1 MKFKHVIG
9 LDIGTNS
16 LGWCLLKEFE
26 DGRIEIIK
34 TGVHIFPIGTIV
46 DDVSNKEKTR
56 NEQRRAYRGASRMRY
71 RFKLRRE
78 NLKNALDNLG
88 MLPQY
93 EQYHK
98 AKGKGQSYELYKL
111 RADAIKPEIVI
122 PAEEIGR
129 IFMLLNK
136 YRGFKSNAKNPQ
148 ENAKEVGEVKEGY
161 EKLQQLIDKSGALTI
176 GEYFFKMHEKA
187 EKLYKDNKWH
197 NYNEPVDERAYNNG
211 DENDIILFNSNGI
224 RRHHGRYTL
233 RDMYLKEFDMIWAAQ
248 KHHYPDKL
256 TGSKAEYDEIMKLPY
271 KDRIAALKEF
281 KKTNYW
287 HIREYCIYYQ
297 RPLKS
302 QKRFVSTCGLERGE
316 YELKEVEVTEND
328 TTKTK
333 QNRIWKKKA
342 KKVCPR
348 SHPLFQEFR
357 IWQKL
362 HQIKYSAPALDIF
375 RRPLEKEW
383 LPVLASAL
391 MENAEL
397 YFNKTKKDKA
407 EGKLFFIDT
416 LQAEGLLQS
425 GGDYEFFIDNSDED
439 VVSDDKNEKKITGN
453 VTYAGFKDA
462 LGAEKFNELKITVVR
477 LKQQVDENTIVE
489 VEDNQLNQLW
499 NTIYQAKDGLF
510 KERDW
515 LMCVLTEPTKWNF
528 TREQAEKLL
537 AKGLVAD
544 YGSYSSKALKA
555 ILPFM
560 REGMNEHEAKLATK
574 LGYVN
579 EDGTVGKKVQQRE
592 KISQLAYQELRNPVV
607 ERALSK
613 SIKLVNAIL
622 ERYGNEIDK
631 ETFEIRIESTRQ
643 LRKPREERETE
654 RRKNADKDKLREQYA
669 KYLTD
674 NKEKLGFK
682 NDIFKN
688 SPLVSKYELWL
699 QMNMNEED
707 EFFIQEFKN
716 FSKITK
722 DQDRLKHRL
731 WLECGR
737 RCPYTGAVIN
747 LTDCFSSE
755 VEIEHIIPLS
765 RSLDDSFNNK
775 TLTYQ
780 TTNAEKGSMTPLE
793 YLSKKGGNYLSAFKA
808 RLSKRECHRFSDSK
822 KELFL
827 AEKVSAGFS
836 SNQISNTSYIAKYTR
851 TKMQEVCKNVQFTNG
866 SATAELRNY
875 DWSLSN
881 LLDKIRYEEETGIN
895 MDEIYTNY
903 YRIKRDYQQWYEKK
917 FDTTDFRIDWKNLAD
932 DKNLQTYNSQTQND
946 LLYWH
951 GEIARFNQFRDKSGK
966 KDRSDHRHH
975 AIDAVIIA
983 CCSPT
988 IIKELSTYNA
998 IREQRH
1004 LRDRDKIE
1012 RNFDYQ
1018 QLKQSIASIL
1028 VSHSEKQTLIK
1039 KRKNR
1044 IKTKDGVV
1052 EHVTYAPQGKLH
1064 KDSFYAKRNGATVRR
1079 VELFSDE
1086 RQNKVLF
1093 EDATELDYKVKGLVK
1108 WHYIPDKE
1116 LYLITKERLE
1126 KLGKNAFVKN
1136 EMEKNP
1142 FYRTS
1147 PKTSE
1152 KLTSKKTGKPLPV
1165 IKSIRQRYN
1174 TVRTLIQLPA
1184 KEKVGKCKK
1193 AIFDNR
1199 WVENDSN
1206 ALMVLYNKTNV
1217 DKKGN
1222 YKKIERDFEIL
1233 SFYKAVSQKNP
1244 YSSFHQ
1250 AGGKLYYDEKDEIGL
1265 NKECKWIKQG
1275 DIVALYLDEK
1285 EKETYD
1291 WENINQ
1297 LKERLFIVKGLSSSI
1312 VVTNGKE
1319 YEFGY
1324 ISLLKTKNSKA
1335 QSYPSAKEISECI
1348 TLKSFKVSHLKF
1360 NAIKVRI
1367 NILGELI
1374 AKGEECFK

>member
-26 DGRIEIIK
+26 DGKIDIVK

-46 DDVSNKEKTR
+46 DEVSNKEKTR

-78 NLKNALDNLG
+78 KLKNALKDLG
-88 MLPQY
+88 MLPKY
-93 EQYHK
+93 ELYHK
-98 AKGKGQSYELYKL
+98 AKGKGQSFELYKL
-111 RADAIKPEIVI
+111 RADAINPDIAI
-122 PAEEIGR
+122 QPEEIGR

-148 ENAKEVGEVKEGY
+148 ENTKETGEVKAGY
-161 EKLQQLIDKSGALTI
+161 EKLQQLIDKSGAQTI

-187 EKLYKDNKWH
+187 KKLYDENKWH
-197 NYNEPVDERAYNNG
+197 NYNEPIDERAYNNG

-224 RRHHGRYTL
+224 RRHNGRYTL

-248 KHHYPDKL
+248 KQHYPDKL
-256 TGSKAEYDEIMKLPY
+256 TGSKAEYDEIMKKPY
-271 KDRIAALKEF
+271 KECIAALKAF

-287 HIREYCIYYQ
+287 HLREYCIYFQ

-316 YELKEVEVTEND
+316 YNLQEVEVSENEI
-328 TTKTK
+328 TKIK
-333 QNRIWKKKA
+333 QKRVWKKKA
-342 KKVCPR
+342 KKVCPK

-362 HQIKYSAPALDIF
+362 HQIKYSAPELDIF
-375 RRPLEKEW
+375 RRSLEKDW
-383 LPVLASAL
+383 LPVLAEAL
-391 MENAEL
+391 MENAEV
-397 YFNKTKKDKA
+397 YFKGTKKVKA
-407 EGKLFFIDT
+407 EGKPYFGQILLSKGLIDNE
-416 LQAEGLLQS
+416 AI
-425 GGDYEFFIDNSDED
+425 YEFYIDKNDED
-439 VVSDDKNEKKITGN
+439 VASDDKNETKIAGN
-453 VTYAGFKDA
+453 VTYAGFKEA
-462 LGAEKFNELKITVVR
+462 LGNEKFNELKNSTVT
-477 LKQQVDENTIVE
+477 LKQHLDKDTIVE
-489 VEDNQLNQLW
+489 VEEDKLTQLW

-510 KERDW
+510 KELDW
-515 LMCVLTEPTKWNF
+515 LLRVLTEPTKWNL
-528 TREQAEKLL
+528 TKEQAEKLL
-537 AKGLVAD
+537 AKGLVSD
-544 YGSYSSKALKA
+544 YGSYSSKVLKA

-560 REGMNEHEAKLATK
+560 RAGMNEHDAKLATNR
-574 LGYVN
+574 GYVN
-579 EDGTVGKKVQQRE
+579 EDGTVGRKVQQRE
-592 KISQLAYQELRNPVV
+592 KISQLSYQELRNPVV

-613 SIKLVNAIL
+613 TIKLVNAIL
-622 ERYGNEIDK
+622 EKYGNEIDR

-682 NDIFKN
+682 YDIYKN
-688 SPLVSKYELWL
+688 SPLVNKYELWL

-716 FSKITK
+716 FSKTTK
-722 DQDRLKHRL
+722 EQDRLKHRL

-747 LTDCFSSE
+747 LTDCFSPE

-765 RSLDDSFNNK
+765 RSLDDSFTNK
-775 TLTYQ
+775 TLTYRS
-780 TTNAEKGSMTPLE
+780 TNAEKGSLTPLE
-793 YLSKKGGNYLSAFKA
+793 YLSKKGDKALHAFKE
-808 RLSKRECHRFSDSK
+808 RMKSKHHRFSDSK

-827 AEKVSAGFS
+827 AEKVSEGFS

-903 YRIKRDYQQWYEKK
+903 YRIKKDYQQWIERKLNS
-917 FDTTDFRIDWKNLAD
+917 TDIKIDWKNLSD
-932 DKNLQTYNSQTQND
+932 DKNLQTYTKQTQND
-946 LLYWH
+946 LLYWF
-951 GEIARFNQFRDKSGK
+951 GEIEKFNQFRDKSGK

-975 AIDAVIIA
+975 AIDAVVTA
-983 CCSPT
+983 CCTPS
-988 IIKELSTYNA
+988 IIKELSTNNA
-998 IREQRH
+998 IREQKN
-1004 LRDRDKIE
+1004 LRDRAKIE
-1012 RNFDYQ
+1012 KNFDYQ
-1018 QLKQSIASIL
+1018 QVKESIAAIL

-1044 IKTKDGVV
+1044 IKTKNGVI

-1064 KDSFYAKRNGATVRR
+1064 KDSFYGKRNGATVRR
-1079 VELFSDE
+1079 VELFNDE
-1086 RQNKVLF
+1086 RQSKVLF
-1093 EDATELDYKVKGLVK
+1093 EEAGELDYKVKGQVK
-1108 WHYIPDKE
+1108 WHYIPDEE
-1116 LYLITKERLE
+1116 LYLITKARLE
-1126 KLGKNAFVKN
+1126 KLGKNAFIKN

-1147 PKTSE
+1147 PKTPE
-1152 KLTSKKTGKPLPV
+1152 KLTSKKRGKPLPV
-1165 IKSIRQRYN
+1165 VKSIRQRYN
-1174 TVRTLIQLPA
+1174 TDRTLIQLPA
-1184 KEKVGKCKK
+1184 TERERNTKK
-1193 AIFDNR
+1193 IIFENR

-1222 YKKIERDFEIL
+1222 YKKSDRDFEIL

-1244 YSSFHQ
+1244 KSSFYQ
-1250 AGGKLYYDEKDEIGL
+1250 YGGKLYYDEKDETGL
-1265 NKECKWIKQG
+1265 NKECKWVKQG

-1285 EKETYD
+1285 EKENFG
-1291 WENINQ
+1291 WENVSQ

-1324 ISLLKTKNSKA
+1324 ISLLKTKTSKA
-1335 QSYPSAKEISECI
+1335 QSYPSAKEISECVA
-1348 TLKSFKVSHLKF
+1348 LNSFKISHLKF

-1367 NILGELI
+1367 NILGEI
-1374 AKGEECFK
+1374 VAKGQECFR